1 MAGGDPVEI
10 VKKYHKRISVM
21 HLKDVFLPGGIRPD
35 GIKEY
40 RFCEL
45 GAGNNGFDNAP
56 VIEML
61 LKVGWEGW
69 IHIEH
74 DVHLRDPLK
83 DLAVSLNFVKAVIGK

>member
-10 VKKYHKRISVM
+10 TKKYNDRIVVF
-21 HLKDVFLPGGIRPD
+21 HLKDVFLTGKTRED

-45 GAGNNGFDNAP
+45 GAGNNGFDNAG
-56 VIEML
+56 VLEAIKES
-61 LKVGWEGW
+61 GWDGW

-74 DVHLRDPLK
+74 DQHLQNPLLDLKISRDFIKGVL
-83 DLAVSLNFVKAVIGK
+83 GE

>member
-1 MAGGDPVEI
+1 
-10 VKKYHKRISVM
+10 
-21 HLKDVFLPGGIRPD
+21 
-35 GIKEY
+35 EY

-45 GAGNNGFDNAP
+45 SAGNNGFDNSQ

-74 DVHLRDPLK
+74 DNHLRDPLK
-83 DLAVSLNFVKAVIGK
+83 DLAVSLKFIKDAIGR